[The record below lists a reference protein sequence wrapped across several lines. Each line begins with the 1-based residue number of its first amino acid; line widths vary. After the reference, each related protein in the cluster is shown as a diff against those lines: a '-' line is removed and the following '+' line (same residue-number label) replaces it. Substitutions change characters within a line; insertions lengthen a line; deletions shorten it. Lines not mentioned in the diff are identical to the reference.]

1 MTNKV
6 TDKEVD
12 KEVDKEAH
20 VEAHDEVAR
29 EIATRNT
36 VTESPGQAARQGST
50 HTTPDK
56 DDPFTPALL
65 YECAD
70 QIKTLADTPMS
81 VVDFALHMHHYF
93 ISTDVT
99 ISRSFLLDFL
109 CNSDSNLVMSHLSF
123 KDRELVFKW
132 VDELVRFAES
142 FREDP
147 ECTEANIRA
156 MSKKAVARTLLF
168 DSPGIRSSHG
178 PEDRDSATG
187 AREAGSCFADSSSST
202 RESQSNGL
210 RETQSRVGDNQAI
223 QLTASEK
230 RGATSDAHGDR
241 MSKRQKK
248 NQGKGRRR
256 GYGSKIIP
264 NTNPSLVHE
273 SSRDRST
280 RSYGRSCLRD
290 AVLAHLHLQNCI
302 SIKAISSALEQVEP
316 KHGDTSVDAAGSA
329 LRNHGWNLVQ
339 VSKEFFNGPRHHN
352 LLQVK
357 AESKRMLLIGLHLFA
372 HSSRSVQCTNH
383 ASHFVAWDG
392 SIIHD
397 RPDSIRVNN
406 SSDRTLRHSKEVFER
421 LYPKSQ
427 FSRWKIVSVFELV
440 ELKTVQQ
447 SGTETTLI

>member
-12 KEVDKEAH
+12 EEAH
-20 VEAHDEVAR
+20 AEAHDEVAR
-29 EIATRNT
+29 ESATRNA
-36 VTESPGQAARQGST
+36 VTKSPVQAARQGST
-50 HTTPDK
+50 QTTPWSPDE

-70 QIKTLADTPMS
+70 QIKKLADTPMS

-109 CNSDSNLVMSHLSF
+109 RNSDSNLVMSHLSF
-123 KDRELVFKW
+123 EDRELFFKW

-147 ECTEANIRA
+147 KCTEANIRA

-178 PEDRDSATG
+178 PEDRDFATG

-202 RESQSNGL
+202 RESRSNEL
-210 RETQSRVGDNQAI
+210 RGTQSRVGDNQAI

-230 RGATSDAHGDR
+230 RGATGDAHGDI

-248 NQGKGRRR
+248 NQRKGRRT

-273 SSRDRST
+273 S
-280 RSYGRSCLRD
+280 
-290 AVLAHLHLQNCI
+290 
-302 SIKAISSALEQVEP
+302 
-316 KHGDTSVDAAGSA
+316 
-329 LRNHGWNLVQ
+329 
-339 VSKEFFNGPRHHN
+339 
-352 LLQVK
+352 
-357 AESKRMLLIGLHLFA
+357 
-372 HSSRSVQCTNH
+372 
-383 ASHFVAWDG
+383 
-392 SIIHD
+392 
-397 RPDSIRVNN
+397 
-406 SSDRTLRHSKEVFER
+406 
-421 LYPKSQ
+421 
-427 FSRWKIVSVFELV
+427 
-440 ELKTVQQ
+440 
-447 SGTETTLI
+447 